1 MATYSLKSIAPK
13 IRELEKSKETFSS
26 FESWRGNLIYNL
38 TLNPNFAEFIDEDCV
53 WKKNLKIDIEVL
65 LMLLRLIMKEKSGLL
80 RLQLNGQ
87 ASLISVWE

>member
-38 TLNPNFAEFIDEDCV
+38 TLNPNFAEFVDEDCV
-53 WKKNLKIDIEVL
+53 WKKKSEDRYRGFTDVTETDNEGKIRIIKKNLDHTTVL
-65 LMLLRLIMKEKSGLL
+65 
-80 RLQLNGQ
+80 Q
-87 ASLISVWE
+87 